1 MRWALGYKVAGY
13 MRERE
18 TLKMAEASS
27 LGKWESV
34 EEEEAAQEKE
44 MAEGGDMKSAI

>member
-1 MRWALGYKVAGY
+1 MRWVLGYKIAGY

-18 TLKMAEASS
+18 TLKMAEVSS
-27 LGKWESV
+27 LGTWESV

-44 MAEGGDMKSAI
+44 LAEGGNMSSAI